1 MNKRGISR
9 VVTTIILI
17 LLAIIAIAI
26 VWYVFSYLSNVGGGQ
41 VSSIIAEVNID
52 GKIINFKIYS
62 ADNIF
67 LL

>member
-1 MNKRGISR
+1 MNYLNLRNLDGP
-9 VVTTIILI
+9 LI
-17 LLAIIAIAI
+17 
-26 VWYVFSYLSNVGGGQ
+26 
-41 VSSIIAEVNID
+41 NID